1 MDKALN
7 KTWKQ
12 IKEIKIQGATNV
24 ARSVAEALGAYA
36 NTVEPKSRS
45 YFIQKM
51 VLAGKFLL
59 SARITEPMADN
70 AVEYIIY
77 ALDREEDVAPEK
89 LKNVVAS
96 AVKKFLKLMEVS
108 EERLVRNGEVLIKSG
123 MKIMTHCHSSTVLK
137 VMEKAKKRGKKF
149 EVFQTETRPLMQGHK
164 TAMDL
169 LKMGI
174 KDTLIV
180 DSAAPYL
187 LSEMTGE
194 DFDIDL
200 VIIGADAISAD
211 GSAVNKVGSYSIA
224 SAAYRL
230 GIPVY
235 IATQA
240 LKVNEDAKNIQAV
253 KIEKRDAGEVWLDA
267 PKGLKIFNPAF
278 DKIPAKYI
286 TGIITE
292 FGVLK
297 PNKFFRTVKSKYPFI
312 FVK

>member
-1 MDKALN
+1 MDKKLN
-7 KTWKQ
+7 QTWKQ
-12 IKEIKIQGATNV
+12 IKDIKIQGATNV
-24 ARSVAEALGAYA
+24 ARAVAEALGDYA
-36 NTVEPKSRS
+36 QTIDPKSRA
-45 YFIQKM
+45 YFNQKII
-51 VLAGKFLL
+51 LAGRYLL
-59 SARITEPMADN
+59 SARLTEPMADN
-70 AVEYIIY
+70 AVEYIVY
-77 ALDREEDVAPEK
+77 ALDQDEDVAPEK

-108 EERLVRNGEVLIKSG
+108 EERLVRHGELLVKNG

-137 VMEKAKKRGKKF
+137 VLEKAKKRGKKF

-164 TAMDL
+164 TAKDL

-194 DFDIDL
+194 DFDIDM

-211 GSAVNKVGSYSIA
+211 GSAVNKIGSYSIA
-224 SAAYRL
+224 SAASRL

-240 LKVNEDAKNIQAV
+240 LKINEDAKNIQAV
-253 KIEKRDAGEVWLDA
+253 KIEKRDADEVWLEA

-292 FGVLK
+292 FGIVK
-297 PNKFFRTVKSKYPFI
+297 PNKFFSLVKSKYPFI